1 MTTTNNSIINNV
13 GNNEYM
19 DIILPII
26 LTFCPIYIFSMS
38 LKEINKISLSPNS
51 VLKRDLLILNG
62 SVLTLSGLT
71 YIYSINK
78 LINFRN

>member
-13 GNNEYM
+13 GNNEYI